1 MKIVRVLLF
10 ATVLIGLAALVHA
23 DFNDGVTAYNKGDY
37 AKAYEEFKPLAEQ
50 GDAKSQHN
58 LGVMYSNGQ
67 GVPQDYAEAVKWY
80 RKAADQGYADG
91 QYNLGVMYYLG
102 KGVPKDY
109 VQAYMW
115 FDLAAEVGVSDAKK
129 GRDKLAGSMTPAN
142 LAQARRLVK
151 EWKPKG
157 GD

>member
-10 ATVLIGLAALVHA
+10 VAVLIGFAAPVHA
-23 DFNDGVTAYNKGDY
+23 GFDDGVTAYNKGDY
-37 AKAYEEFKPLAEQ
+37 ATAYEEFKPLAEQ
-50 GDAKSQHN
+50 GDAKSQYN

-67 GVPQDYAEAVKWY
+67 GVSKDYAEAVKWC

-115 FDLAAEVGVSDAKK
+115 FDLAAEQGISDAKK
-129 GRDKLAGSMTPAN
+129 AKDKLAGSMTSAH
-142 LAQARRLVK
+142 LAQARRLAK
-151 EWKPKG
+151 QWKPKG